1 MIGRFLGRLFS
12 GSNGASG
19 GEAGASEVY
28 LGFDI
33 QATPVKEANGW
44 RVSGVISKSV
54 DGAEKTHRFERADT
68 CMDADSASTMTLRK
82 ARQLID
88 ERGEAIFD

>member
-1 MIGRFLGRLFS
+1 MIGRFMERLFG

-19 GEAGASEVY
+19 GHAGASEEY

-33 QATPVKEANGW
+33 QATPVNEANGW
-44 RVSGVISKSV
+44 RVSGIISKSV
-54 DGAEKTHRFERADT
+54 DGVDKTYRFERADT
-68 CMDADSASTMTLRK
+68 CMDADSASEMTLRK

-88 ERGEAIFD
+88 ERGETLFD